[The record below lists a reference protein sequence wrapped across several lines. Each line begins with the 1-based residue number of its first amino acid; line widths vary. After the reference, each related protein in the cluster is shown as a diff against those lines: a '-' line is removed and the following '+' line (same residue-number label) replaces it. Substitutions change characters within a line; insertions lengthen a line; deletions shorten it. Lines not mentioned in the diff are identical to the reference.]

1 MTKRNIRAETL
12 FVDLDDTLV
21 ACDTLIE
28 SILIFIKNNPIK
40 TIYLFYWLLK
50 GKAFFKDRIEKN
62 VSLNGATL
70 PYNNE
75 VLDYVR
81 AERSKGRKIV
91 LATAANYRIA
101 DSISKYLALFD
112 DVIASDS
119 KINLKGEN
127 KLHAIRKYVGNEGFD
142 YIGDSNADIPIFK
155 VANKAIIFNPS
166 TSLTITFRDEDNV
179 LFLKKKK

>member
-1 MTKRNIRAETL
+1 
-12 FVDLDDTLV
+12 VDLDDTLV

-28 SILIFIKNNPIK
+28 SILIFIKNSPIK
-40 TIYLFYWLLK
+40 IIYLFYWLLR
-50 GKAFFKDRIEKN
+50 GKAIFKDSIEKN
-62 VSLNGATL
+62 VSLNASIL

-81 AERSKGRKIV
+81 AEKSKGRKIV

-101 DSISKYLALFD
+101 DSIYKYLGLFD

-119 KINLKGEN
+119 KINLKGKN
-127 KLHAIRKYVGNEGFD
+127 KLHAIQKYVGNEGFD
-142 YIGDSNADIPIFK
+142 YIGDSNADIPIFR

-166 TSLTITFRDEDNV
+166 ASLNIKFRDEDNV